1 MQTLRKESQ
10 TNLLHPQLDRE
21 IHPVVDTGRR
31 KTSRSLKNE
40 PQPAKRNQR
49 SGKPI
54 EKIQITETTTTS
66 FPLK

>member
-21 IHPVVDTGRR
+21 IHPVVDTERR
-31 KTSRSLKNE
+31 RTSRLLKNE
-40 PQPAKRNQR
+40 HQPAKRNQQ

-54 EKIQITETTTTS
+54 EKIPITETTTTS
-66 FPLK
+66 FPWK